1 MIRKASVLIPC
12 KEKSFINLRPV
23 GLYQRSGLRMKFT
36 FRAIFLFV
44 LIFYVSSCQKQI
56 LIYDKRQGMQY
67 SDLEGRYQ
75 IVNYWAIWCAP
86 CKLEIPELQALHDEY
101 DNVSVFG
108 VNFDQPELQVMSE
121 QVKMMKIGFP
131 TYRKDPST
139 VFGIN
144 TPEVLPTTLVFGPDR
159 ELLATLVGPQTKK
172 SLLAIIQEN

>member
-1 MIRKASVLIPC
+1 MKC
-12 KEKSFINLRPV
+12 TLRP
-23 GLYQRSGLRMKFT
+23 
-36 FRAIFLFV
+36 IFLFL
-44 LIFYVSSCQKQI
+44 LIFFVSSCQKHDFDF
-56 LIYDKRQGMQY
+56 YDIEGNGYRY

-86 CKLEIPELQALHDEY
+86 CKLEIPELQALNDEY
-101 DNVSVFG
+101 DNVRVFG
-108 VNFDQPELQVMSE
+108 VNFDQPEPEVMSE
-121 QVKMMKIGFP
+121 QVKMMRIGFP

-172 SLLAIIQEN
+172 SLLAVIQNN